1 VVLSLRHDRALRA
14 GRRGLTAPA
23 IALGCA
29 CLAALVWFGP
39 MRHAGRYQAN
49 QIVDTPVYQG
59 YADRVAKGDLPYRDF
74 QVEYPPLAFAAFLPP
89 RAVASSPHGYRVA
102 FEREMGL
109 LLVVAAAATAM
120 TAAAAGLGAGRI
132 AAAGGL
138 VALGPAL
145 AGGVS
150 MTRFDLWPV
159 ALVALALWAAAA
171 GRDVVGGALLGLAT
185 AAKLWPA
192 LVAAPLVA
200 LAVRR
205 GGRLL
210 GSRVLV
216 AFAAALAVPLA
227 IALAL
232 SPSGLWHA
240 LTVQA
245 SRPLQI
251 ESTAAV
257 ALVSLYHLGIGG
269 PLGVVTSA
277 GSQNLSGSGVRL
289 AAAVTSGVALAAVAG
304 LTVLGARRL
313 LAGRDA
319 SVGEAARWSLAAVA
333 ATLAFGRVLS
343 PQFVLW
349 LLPFPLLVRGGR
361 AWLAAALVVLA
372 LGLTQAEFP
381 HRYWSYADAFDA
393 TATAIVLA
401 RDLTLVCLVAAL
413 AIPYRSA
420 SDAG

>member
-1 VVLSLRHDRALRA
+1 
-14 GRRGLTAPA
+14 
-23 IALGCA
+23 
-29 CLAALVWFGP
+29 
-39 MRHAGRYQAN
+39 MRHAGRYQAH

-59 YADRVAKGDLPYRDF
+59 YADRVWQDEVPYRDF
-74 QVEYPPLAFAAFLPP
+74 AVEYPPLAFAVFLPP
-89 RAVASSPHGYRVA
+89 RAVASSSNAYRVA
-102 FEREMGL
+102 FEREMGIL
-109 LLVVAAAATAM
+109 LMVAAAATAL
-120 TAAAAGLGAGRI
+120 AAWAAGLGALRV
-132 AAAGGL
+132 ASAGGL
-138 VALGPAL
+138 VAVGPAI
-145 AGGVS
+145 AGGVA

-171 GRDVVGGALLGLAT
+171 RRDVAGGALLGLGA

-192 LVAAPLVA
+192 LALVPLVA

-205 GGRLL
+205 GGRTL
-210 GSRVLV
+210 GLRVLT
-216 AFAAALAVPLA
+216 AFAVALAVPLA

-251 ESTAAV
+251 ESTAAA
-257 ALVSLYHLGIGG
+257 ALVSLYHVGIGG

-289 AAAVTSGVALAAVAG
+289 AGAVTSGIGLAAVVG
-304 LTVLGARRL
+304 LTYLGARRL
-313 LAGRDA
+313 LQAGHAA

-333 ATLAFGRVLS
+333 AVLAFGRVLS

-361 AWLAAALVVLA
+361 GWLAAALVVLA

-381 HRYWSYADAFDA
+381 RRYWSYADAFDA
-393 TATAIVLA
+393 TSTAIVVA
-401 RDLTLVCLVAAL
+401 RDLTVVGLVAAL
-413 AIPYRSA
+413 AIPYRGPR
-420 SDAG
+420 DAR

>member
-1 VVLSLRHDRALRA
+1 
-14 GRRGLTAPA
+14 
-23 IALGCA
+23 
-29 CLAALVWFGP
+29 
-39 MRHAGRYQAN
+39 MRHAGRYQAH
-49 QIVDTPVYQG
+49 QIVDTPVYEG
-59 YADRVAKGDLPYRDF
+59 YADRVWQGDVPYRDF
-74 QVEYPPLAFAAFLPP
+74 AVEYPPLAFAVFLPP
-89 RAVASSPHGYRVA
+89 RAVASSPSGYRVA
-102 FEREMGL
+102 FEREMGI

-120 TAAAAGLGAGRI
+120 AAAAAGLGAVRI

-138 VALGPAL
+138 VAVGPAI

-171 GRDVVGGALLGLAT
+171 GRDAVGGALLGLAT

-192 LVAAPLVA
+192 LAAVPLVA

-205 GGRLL
+205 GGRRL
-210 GSRVLV
+210 GGRTLT
-216 AFAAALAVPLA
+216 AFAVTLAVPLA
-227 IALAL
+227 VALAL

-251 ESTAAV
+251 ESTAAASLV
-257 ALVSLYHLGIGG
+257 ALYHVGIGG

-289 AAAVTSGVALAAVAG
+289 AAAVTSGVALAAVVG

-313 LAGRDA
+313 VAARDEAG
-319 SVGEAARWSLAAVA
+319 VGEAARWSLAAVA
-333 ATLAFGRVLS
+333 AALAFGRVLS

-361 AWLAAALVVLA
+361 GWLAAGLVVLA

-393 TATAIVLA
+393 PATAIVVA
-401 RDLTLVCLVAAL
+401 RDLTLACLVAAL
-413 AIPYRSA
+413 AVPYRGT
-420 SDAG
+420 AGGQ